1 MNECSELIDN
11 VMNGMFVLKQYVRYV
26 MTKEHECQY
35 KLMDVGLIFWLLL
48 YNSQDEE
55 DNFYV
60 ENILTST
67 AEDQDH

>member
-1 MNECSELIDN
+1 
-11 VMNGMFVLKQYVRYV
+11 